1 MLNIL
6 NLKKNVLGVSAP
18 FSQKKKENITINNKG
33 EYVGDTKH
41 YPPATKEWF
50 NSIYTYNKNTIKS
63 LPSADLYV
71 ISVIR
76 SYFNLFNNKF
86 EDEAKLNI
94 IRLKKRKDS
103 MSRILVGKPEFKHT
117 NDKVII
123 TLFVYNREIIKYTN
137 IVKKIRGQGL
147 YPTSFL
153 NKNLK
158 NYLDIKNT
166 NYINN
171 LKAIYIKYLKDII
184 TINKTYLD
192 NTNRFKYAFFKIEKL
207 PMIITINNML
217 SKLIFFLHIKRLIYF
232 NRSKFNSVHIL
243 PLKFLLQK
251 IYNKSVEFNIISLKN
266 YNTNSSIL
274 TQIMAKKLRDRKNR
288 LLRVLGMVMN
298 RINMPF
304 RNRLEYPPKVRKILK
319 RQNLIIRDNIN
330 NSSIKIIPYVNLMD
344 ENRLSISTLKKV
356 TYKKVTQ
363 DKLNL
368 LLNMLYSRQYTLNI
382 SRTKNKLFE
391 KLRSL
396 EHTVLESLN
405 NRIIC
410 GIRIEASGRLSKRL
424 IASRAVFKMRQKGTI
439 RNINSSYRGMSA
451 VLLRGQLT
459 SNVDFSRSK
468 NKTRIGAFGL
478 KGWIGTI

>member
-18 FSQKKKENITINNKG
+18 FSQKKKENITIDNKG

-192 NTNRFKYAFFKIEKL
+192 NTNRFKYAFF
-207 PMIITINNML
+207 
-217 SKLIFFLHIKRLIYF
+217 
-232 NRSKFNSVHIL
+232 
-243 PLKFLLQK
+243 
-251 IYNKSVEFNIISLKN
+251 
-266 YNTNSSIL
+266 
-274 TQIMAKKLRDRKNR
+274 
-288 LLRVLGMVMN
+288 
-298 RINMPF
+298 
-304 RNRLEYPPKVRKILK
+304 
-319 RQNLIIRDNIN
+319 
-330 NSSIKIIPYVNLMD
+330 
-344 ENRLSISTLKKV
+344 
-356 TYKKVTQ
+356 
-363 DKLNL
+363 
-368 LLNMLYSRQYTLNI
+368 
-382 SRTKNKLFE
+382 
-391 KLRSL
+391 
-396 EHTVLESLN
+396 
-405 NRIIC
+405 
-410 GIRIEASGRLSKRL
+410 
-424 IASRAVFKMRQKGTI
+424 
-439 RNINSSYRGMSA
+439 
-451 VLLRGQLT
+451 
-459 SNVDFSRSK
+459 
-468 NKTRIGAFGL
+468 
-478 KGWIGTI
+478 